1 MNIPYRTR
9 RIIKVCAVIALVFVV
24 VAAVVW
30 LSWFT
35 WLKRFVVYT
44 RDGAKLDM
52 SLSQRIPEGQ
62 VAVTPEPGP
71 TVPIYYNEGENTI
84 TTNRELSQLSGYYI
98 DRQAL
103 IDGVDTVRQQAR
115 QLKRGTPVMM
125 EVKSASGN
133 FFYSSDVAEYRDSK
147 VDTVAVDG
155 LIKDLDSSGL
165 YLIAR
170 LPSLR
175 DRQYGLN
182 NVNDGIFDTRG
193 AYLFRDDGACYWLNP
208 KRQGTIDYLVQI
220 ISELKSL
227 GFDEVVLDYFDFP
240 DTEYMRFD
248 GDKEQT
254 LQETAAVMASL
265 ATGNFTISFV
275 QKPGFQL
282 PGDRCRLYV
291 TDATA
296 ADVQML
302 AQMSGLS
309 NPAVSLVFLTDIH
322 DTRFDEFS
330 VLRPLDSAH

>member
-1 MNIPYRTR
+1 M
-9 RIIKVCAVIALVFVV
+9 
-24 VAAVVW
+24 
-30 LSWFT
+30 
-35 WLKRFVVYT
+35 
-44 RDGAKLDM
+44 
-52 SLSQRIPEGQ
+52 
-62 VAVTPEPGP
+62 
-71 TVPIYYNEGENTI
+71 
-84 TTNRELSQLSGYYI
+84 
-98 DRQAL
+98 
-103 IDGVDTVRQQAR
+103 
-115 QLKRGTPVMM
+115 
-125 EVKSASGN
+125 
-133 FFYSSDVAEYRDSK
+133 
-147 VDTVAVDG
+147 
-155 LIKDLDSSGL
+155 
-165 YLIAR
+165 
-170 LPSLR
+170 
-175 DRQYGLN
+175 
-182 NVNDGIFDTRG
+182 
-193 AYLFRDDGACYWLNP
+193 
-208 KRQGTIDYLVQI
+208 QI